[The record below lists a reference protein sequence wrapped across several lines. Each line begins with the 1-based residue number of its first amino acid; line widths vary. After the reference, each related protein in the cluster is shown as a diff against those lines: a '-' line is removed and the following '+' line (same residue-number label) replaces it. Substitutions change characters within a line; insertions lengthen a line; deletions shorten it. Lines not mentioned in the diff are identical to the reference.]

1 MNAAGLRAREMRTF
15 RAFCDAL
22 IPRGGS
28 LPGAEDVGVA
38 VPISDFLARA
48 PRSVGTLVR
57 VGVYAL
63 ELSAF
68 PRLFSRLPP
77 ERRVRHL
84 QRLETSRF
92 GPFRDLFLL
101 LKALA
106 GVGYSRDARVQEAL
120 GVTAGCSRDGGA
132 AYEAPRLDPDA
143 MRAPA
148 GVERCDVVV
157 VGSGA
162 GGAAAARYLSEAG
175 LSVIVVEEGDYH
187 DASSYTTDPVEA
199 LPNLYRDAGMTVCA
213 GRPAIPMP
221 VGRCVGGTT
230 VINSGTCFRG
240 PADVLGRWREEY
252 GIGWA
257 TELDGEFEEVE
268 RALDITP
275 LPVGRVG
282 RNAELCRIGAEAL
295 GASNHPIAR
304 NAGDVVCCASCPTGC
319 AIDAKRAMHVS
330 ELPRAVAAGC
340 RIRARG
346 KVRELIGES
355 GRAVGVRCSGG
366 YEVRA
371 RAVVLAGG
379 APGTPELLLGQGL
392 ANSSGLVGR
401 HLRIH
406 PACWVGA
413 VYDEPVRGWDGVM
426 QSWAVDEWNDR
437 GLFLEAT
444 FTPLSFG
451 AHWLRGAGAPYKSR
465 LERIDQLGVIGVH
478 LSDRSQGRVRVT
490 RGGQLRVGYKL
501 TSDDAA
507 ALGFGI
513 ARAADVHFAAGATEV
528 YPQVGRVAVLRP
540 GEQTPLVEQARFH
553 PGEIRLE
560 AFHPMGTT
568 RMGRDPTTSV
578 VAPTGETHDVP
589 GLYVADASL
598 FPTSLRVNP
607 MITIMAVAR
616 RIATG
621 LADQL
626 TTESRP
632 TAPARSVPR

>member
-1 MNAAGLRAREMRTF
+1 VPAGGALPSAA
-15 RAFCDAL
+15 
-22 IPRGGS
+22 
-28 LPGAEDVGVA
+28 DVGVA
-38 VPISDFLARA
+38 EPVSSYLADAPERVRLVVRLGLRA
-48 PRSVGTLVR
+48 LQLT
-57 VGVYAL
+57 
-63 ELSAF
+63 AF
-68 PRLFSRLPP
+68 PRRFVHMPVEKRSAHLEKLEASRLSF
-77 ERRVRHL
+77 L
-84 QRLETSRF
+84 
-92 GPFRDLFLL
+92 RDLFLL
-101 LKALA
+101 FKTLA
-106 GVGYSRDARVQEAL
+106 GVSYSRDARVQSALHIEARCVGTPSPL
-120 GVTAGCSRDGGA
+120 
-132 AYEAPRLDPDA
+132 RLDPEA
-143 MRAPA
+143 MRAPDD
-148 GVERCDVVV
+148 EEETCDVVV

-162 GGAAAARYLSEAG
+162 GGASVARVLSEAG
-175 LSVIVVEEGDYH
+175 LSVIVVEEGDYY
-187 DASSYTTDPVEA
+187 DASSYSTDVFEA
-199 LPNLYRDAGMTVCA
+199 LPRLYRDSGLTVA
-213 GRPAIPMP
+213 EGRPAIPLP

-230 VINSGTCFRG
+230 VINSGTCFRA
-240 PADVLGRWREEY
+240 PDDILARWRDEH
-252 GIGWA
+252 GIDWA
-257 TELDGEFEEVE
+257 SDLEAEFEEVE
-268 RALDITP
+268 QALNVTPVRA
-275 LPVGRVG
+275 GQVG
-282 RNAELCRIGAEAL
+282 RNAELCRLGAEAL
-295 GASNHPIAR
+295 GVSHGPLAR
-304 NAGDVVCCASCPTGC
+304 NAADVTCCGSCPTGC
-319 AIDAKRAMHVS
+319 AIDAKMAMHVS
-330 ELPRAVAAGC
+330 ELPRAVAAGG
-340 RIRARG
+340 RIRAGRRVTRVQVSG
-346 KVRELIGES
+346 
-355 GRAVGVRCSGG
+355 GRAVGVECSGG
-366 YEVRA
+366 YRVRA
-371 RAVVLAGG
+371 SAVVLAAG
-379 APGTPELLLGQGL
+379 ALGTPELMLGQGL
-392 ANSSGLVGR
+392 GNSSGEVGR

-413 VYDEPVRGWDGVM
+413 LYDEPVCGWDGVM

-478 LSDRSQGRVRVT
+478 LSDRSEGRVRVT

-507 ALGFGI
+507 ALRFGI

-528 YPQVGRVAVLRP
+528 YPQVGRVAVLRR

-621 LADQL
+621 LAGQL